1 MSEAPSAPVTAE
13 SAERRVRRRQS
24 RRELIV
30 LAAVEVFREM
40 GLEKATLEAVGE
52 RVGLSKASLYYY
64 VRSKEELLGHVVV
77 HVVRAQEE
85 ALAKALSVEGPVER
99 LRAFCHSHVRIICTD
114 PVGQVSARVA
124 LSGIRDDVVRRPL
137 HEYMSRLETILR
149 EGVAAGVFRDD
160 VDLRIAQHAIIATLN
175 AVPLWFSPEGRLT
188 LDQVAAQVSGLLV
201 DGMLAPG
208 QGGRRQ
214 GGGPPRVGA

>member
-1 MSEAPSAPVTAE
+1 MSDAPGAAVTAE

-77 HVVRAQEE
+77 HVVQAQEE
-85 ALAKALSVEGPVER
+85 ALARVASAGGPEER
-99 LRAFCHSHVRIICTD
+99 LRAFCESHLRIICTD

-124 LSGIRDDVVRRPL
+124 LSGIKDDVVRRPL
-137 HEYMSRLETILR
+137 HEYMSRLEAILR
-149 EGVAAGVFRDD
+149 DGVAAGVFRDM
-160 VDLRIAQHAIIATLN
+160 DLRIAQHSIIATLN

-188 LDQVAAQVSGLLV
+188 LDEVAAQVTGLLV
-201 DGMLAPG
+201 EGTLARP
-208 QGGRRQ
+208 
-214 GGGPPRVGA
+214 

>member
-1 MSEAPSAPVTAE
+1 VSEAPATVTAE
-13 SAERRVRRRQS
+13 SEQRRVRRRQS

-64 VRSKEELLGHVVV
+64 VRSKEELLGHVVI

-85 ALAKALSVEGPVER
+85 ALSRLLLSCDGPEER
-99 LRAFCHSHVRIICTD
+99 LRAFCNSHVRIICTD

-124 LSGIRDDVVRRPL
+124 LSGIKDDVVRRPL
-137 HEYMSRLETILR
+137 HEYMSRLEAILR
-149 EGVAAGVFRDD
+149 EGVAAGVFRDM
-160 VDLRIAQHAIIATLN
+160 DLRIAQHSIIATLN
-175 AVPLWFSPEGRLT
+175 AVPLWFSPEGRLS
-188 LDQVAAQVSGLLV
+188 LDEVASEVSGLLV
-201 DGMLAPG
+201 DGI
-208 QGGRRQ
+208 RH
-214 GGGPPRVGA
+214 

>member
-1 MSEAPSAPVTAE
+1 MSEAPLAPVTAE
-13 SAERRVRRRQS
+13 SGQRRVRRRQS

-77 HVVRAQEE
+77 QVVRAQEE
-85 ALAKALSVEGPVER
+85 ALSQLLQSSVDPEER
-99 LRAFCHSHVRIICTD
+99 LRAFCQSHVRIICTD
-114 PVGQVSARVA
+114 PVGAVSARVA

-137 HEYMSRLETILR
+137 HEYMARLETILR
-149 EGVAAGVFRDD
+149 EGVDAGVFRDM
-160 VDLRIAQHAIIATLN
+160 DLRIAQHSIIATLN
-175 AVPLWFSPEGRLT
+175 AVPLWFSPQGRLS
-188 LDQVAAQVSGLLV
+188 LDQVAAEVTGLLV
-201 DGMLAPG
+201 DGVRA
-208 QGGRRQ
+208 RRH
-214 GGGPPRVGA
+214 G

>member
-1 MSEAPSAPVTAE
+1 MRRHAVIDPAAE
-13 SAERRVRRRQS
+13 LGHVRRVDRQS

-85 ALAKALSVEGPVER
+85 ALARVLDAGGPEER

-114 PVGQVSARVA
+114 PVGRVSAQVA

-137 HEYMSRLETILR
+137 HEYMSRLESILR
-149 EGVAAGVFRDD
+149 DGVAAGVFRDM
-160 VDLRIAQHAIIATLN
+160 DLRIAQHSIIATLN
-175 AVPLWFSPEGRLT
+175 AVPLWFSPEGRLS
-188 LDQVAAQVSGLLV
+188 LDEVAAQVSGLLV
-201 DGMLAPG
+201 DGMLAKH
-208 QGGRRQ
+208 
-214 GGGPPRVGA
+214 

>member
-1 MSEAPSAPVTAE
+1 MSDAPGAAVTAE

-77 HVVRAQEE
+77 HVVQAQAE
-85 ALAKALSVEGPVER
+85 ALARVASAGGPEER
-99 LRAFCHSHVRIICTD
+99 LRAFCESHLRIICTD

-124 LSGIRDDVVRRPL
+124 LSGIKDDVVRRPL
-137 HEYMSRLETILR
+137 HEYMSRLEAILR
-149 EGVAAGVFRDD
+149 DGVAAGVFRDM
-160 VDLRIAQHAIIATLN
+160 DLRIAQHSIIATLN

-188 LDQVAAQVSGLLV
+188 LDEVAAQVTGLLV
-201 DGMLAPG
+201 DGTLARP
-208 QGGRRQ
+208 
-214 GGGPPRVGA
+214 

>member
-1 MSEAPSAPVTAE
+1 MSETTTAE

-85 ALAKALSVEGPVER
+85 ALARVLDAGGPEER

-114 PVGQVSARVA
+114 PVGRVSAQVA

-137 HEYMSRLETILR
+137 HEYMSRLESILR
-149 EGVAAGVFRDD
+149 DGVAAGRVEPVVDPGRWVQASGAFRNQWPADQEEPSMI
-160 VDLRIAQHAIIATLN
+160 VAQGIWRLGVA
-175 AVPLWFSPEGRLT
+175 AVPSTLWPACS
-188 LDQVAAQVSGLLV
+188 DW
-201 DGMLAPG
+201 
-208 QGGRRQ
+208 
-214 GGGPPRVGA
+214 

>member
-1 MSEAPSAPVTAE
+1 MTEASGSTLAAD

-85 ALAKALSVEGPVER
+85 ALAEAQLAAGTPEER

-137 HEYMSRLETILR
+137 HAYMSRLETILR
-149 EGVAAGVFRDD
+149 EGIEAGIFRE
-160 VDLRIAQHAIIATLN
+160 VDLRIAQHSIIATLN
-175 AVPLWFSPEGRLT
+175 AVPLWFSPEGRLS
-188 LDQVAAQVSGLLV
+188 LDDVAAQVTGLLV
-201 DGMLAPG
+201 DGLLA
-208 QGGRRQ
+208 RR
-214 GGGPPRVGA
+214 

>member
-1 MSEAPSAPVTAE
+1 MSDASGAAVTAE

-77 HVVRAQEE
+77 HVVQAQEE
-85 ALAKALSVEGPVER
+85 ALARVASAGGPEER
-99 LRAFCHSHVRIICTD
+99 LRAFCESHLRIICTD

-124 LSGIRDDVVRRPL
+124 LSGIKDDVVRRPL
-137 HEYMSRLETILR
+137 HEYMSRLEAILR
-149 EGVAAGVFRDD
+149 DGVAAGVFRDM
-160 VDLRIAQHAIIATLN
+160 DLRIAQHSIIATLN

-188 LDQVAAQVSGLLV
+188 LDEVAAQVTGLLV
-201 DGMLAPG
+201 DGTLARP
-208 QGGRRQ
+208 
-214 GGGPPRVGA
+214 

>member
-1 MSEAPSAPVTAE
+1 MSEATAPVTAE
-13 SAERRVRRRQS
+13 SAQRRVQRRQS

-64 VRSKEELLGHVVV
+64 VRSKEELLGHVVI

-85 ALAKALSVEGPVER
+85 ALSLLLLSCDGPEER
-99 LRAFCHSHVRIICTD
+99 LRAFCNSHVRIICTD

-124 LSGIRDDVVRRPL
+124 LSGIKDDVVRRPL
-137 HEYMSRLETILR
+137 HEYMSRLEAILR
-149 EGVAAGVFRDD
+149 EGVAAGVFRDM
-160 VDLRIAQHAIIATLN
+160 DLRIAQHSIIATLN
-175 AVPLWFSPEGRLT
+175 AVPLWFSPEGRLS
-188 LDQVAAQVSGLLV
+188 LDEVASEVSGLLV
-201 DGMLAPG
+201 DGI
-208 QGGRRQ
+208 RR
-214 GGGPPRVGA
+214 

>member
-1 MSEAPSAPVTAE
+1 MSDAPGAAVTAE

-77 HVVRAQEE
+77 HVVQAQEE
-85 ALAKALSVEGPVER
+85 ALARVASAGGPEER
-99 LRAFCHSHVRIICTD
+99 LRAFCESHLRIICTD

-124 LSGIRDDVVRRPL
+124 LSGIKDDVVRRPL
-137 HEYMSRLETILR
+137 HEYMSRLEAILR
-149 EGVAAGVFRDD
+149 DGVAAGVFRDM
-160 VDLRIAQHAIIATLN
+160 DLRIAQHSIIATLN

-188 LDQVAAQVSGLLV
+188 LDEVAAQVTGLLV
-201 DGMLAPG
+201 DGTLARP
-208 QGGRRQ
+208 
-214 GGGPPRVGA
+214 

>member
-1 MSEAPSAPVTAE
+1 MSDASGAAVTAE

-77 HVVRAQEE
+77 HVVQAQAE
-85 ALAKALSVEGPVER
+85 ALARVASAGGPEER
-99 LRAFCHSHVRIICTD
+99 LRAFCESHLRIICTD

-124 LSGIRDDVVRRPL
+124 LSGIKDDVVRRPL
-137 HEYMSRLETILR
+137 HEYMSRLEAILR
-149 EGVAAGVFRDD
+149 DGVAAGVFRDM
-160 VDLRIAQHAIIATLN
+160 DLRIAQHSIIATLN

-188 LDQVAAQVSGLLV
+188 LDEVAAQVTGLLV
-201 DGMLAPG
+201 DGTLARP
-208 QGGRRQ
+208 
-214 GGGPPRVGA
+214 

>member
-1 MSEAPSAPVTAE
+1 VSLDAPPESMSEAPPAPVTAE
-13 SAERRVRRRQS
+13 SEQRRVRRRQS

-77 HVVRAQEE
+77 QVVRAQEE
-85 ALAKALSVEGPVER
+85 ALSQLLQSSLGPEER
-99 LRAFCHSHVRIICTD
+99 LRAFCQSHVRIICTD
-114 PVGQVSARVA
+114 PVGAVSARVA

-137 HEYMSRLETILR
+137 HEYMARLETILR
-149 EGVAAGVFRDD
+149 EGVDAGVFRDM
-160 VDLRIAQHAIIATLN
+160 DLRIAQHSIIATLN
-175 AVPLWFSPEGRLT
+175 AVPLWFSPQGRLS
-188 LDQVAAQVSGLLV
+188 LDQVAAEVTGLLV
-201 DGMLAPG
+201 DGVRARRPG
-208 QGGRRQ
+208 
-214 GGGPPRVGA
+214 

>member
-1 MSEAPSAPVTAE
+1 MSDAPGAAVTAE

-77 HVVRAQEE
+77 HVVQAQEE
-85 ALAKALSVEGPVER
+85 ALARVASAGGPEER
-99 LRAFCHSHVRIICTD
+99 LRAFCESHLRIICTD

-124 LSGIRDDVVRRPL
+124 LSGIKDDVVRRPL
-137 HEYMSRLETILR
+137 HEYMSRLEAILR
-149 EGVAAGVFRDD
+149 DGVAAGVFRDM
-160 VDLRIAQHAIIATLN
+160 DLRIAQHSIIATLN

-188 LDQVAAQVSGLLV
+188 LDQVAAQVTGLLV
-201 DGMLAPG
+201 DGTLARP
-208 QGGRRQ
+208 
-214 GGGPPRVGA
+214 

>member
-1 MSEAPSAPVTAE
+1 MSEAPTAVTAG
-13 SAERRVRRRQS
+13 SVERRDRRRRS

-85 ALAKALSVEGPVER
+85 ALATVLDAGGPEER

-137 HEYMSRLETILR
+137 HEYMSRLEAILR
-149 EGVAAGVFRDD
+149 DGVAAGVFRDM
-160 VDLRIAQHAIIATLN
+160 DLRIAQHSIIATLN

-188 LDQVAAQVSGLLV
+188 LDEVAAQVSGLLV
-201 DGMLAPG
+201 DGMLA
-208 QGGRRQ
+208 RR
-214 GGGPPRVGA
+214 

>member
-1 MSEAPSAPVTAE
+1 MSDPPGAAVTAE

-77 HVVRAQEE
+77 HVVQAQEE
-85 ALAKALSVEGPVER
+85 ALARVASAGGPEER
-99 LRAFCHSHVRIICTD
+99 LRAFCESHLRIICTD

-124 LSGIRDDVVRRPL
+124 LSGIKDDVVRRPL
-137 HEYMSRLETILR
+137 HEYMSRLEAILR
-149 EGVAAGVFRDD
+149 DGVAAGVFRDM
-160 VDLRIAQHAIIATLN
+160 DLRIAQHSIIATLN

-188 LDQVAAQVSGLLV
+188 LDEVAAQVTGLLV
-201 DGMLAPG
+201 DGTLA
-208 QGGRRQ
+208 RRF
-214 GGGPPRVGA
+214 

>member
-1 MSEAPSAPVTAE
+1 MSDAPGAAVTAE

-77 HVVRAQEE
+77 HVVQAQAE
-85 ALAKALSVEGPVER
+85 ALARVASAGGPEER
-99 LRAFCHSHVRIICTD
+99 LRAFCESHLRIICTD

-124 LSGIRDDVVRRPL
+124 LSGIKDDVVRRPL
-137 HEYMSRLETILR
+137 HEYMSRLEAILR
-149 EGVAAGVFRDD
+149 DGVAAGVFRDM
-160 VDLRIAQHAIIATLN
+160 DLRIAQHSIIATLN
-175 AVPLWFSPEGRLT
+175 AVPLWFSPEGRLS
-188 LDQVAAQVSGLLV
+188 LDEVAAQVTGLLV
-201 DGMLAPG
+201 DGMLAK
-208 QGGRRQ
+208 R
-214 GGGPPRVGA
+214 

>member
-1 MSEAPSAPVTAE
+1 MSDAPGAAVTAE

-77 HVVRAQEE
+77 HVVQAQEE
-85 ALAKALSVEGPVER
+85 ALARVASAGGPEER
-99 LRAFCHSHVRIICTD
+99 LRAFCESHLRIICTD

-124 LSGIRDDVVRRPL
+124 LSGIKDDVVRRPL
-137 HEYMSRLETILR
+137 HEYMSRLEAILR
-149 EGVAAGVFRDD
+149 DGVAAGVFRDM
-160 VDLRIAQHAIIATLN
+160 DLRIAQHSIIATLN

-188 LDQVAAQVSGLLV
+188 LDEVAAQVTGLLV
-201 DGMLAPG
+201 DGTLA
-208 QGGRRQ
+208 RRF
-214 GGGPPRVGA
+214 

>member
-1 MSEAPSAPVTAE
+1 MSEATDPVTAE

-64 VRSKEELLGHVVV
+64 VRSKEELLGHVVI

-85 ALAKALSVEGPVER
+85 ALSELLYLCDGPEER
-99 LRAFCHSHVRIICTD
+99 LRAFCKSHVRIICTD
-114 PVGQVSARVA
+114 PVGAVSARVA

-149 EGVAAGVFRDD
+149 EGVAAGAFRDM
-160 VDLRIAQHAIIATLN
+160 DLRIAQHTIIATLN

-188 LDQVAAQVSGLLV
+188 LDEVAAEVSGLLV
-201 DGMLAPG
+201 DGI
-208 QGGRRQ
+208 RR
-214 GGGPPRVGA
+214 

>member
-1 MSEAPSAPVTAE
+1 VSEAPTAPVTAE
-13 SAERRVRRRQS
+13 SEQRRVRRRQS

-64 VRSKEELLGHVVV
+64 VRSKEELLGHVVI

-85 ALAKALSVEGPVER
+85 ALSQLLLSCDGPEER
-99 LRAFCHSHVRIICTD
+99 LRAFCNSHVRIICTD

-124 LSGIRDDVVRRPL
+124 LSGIKDDVVRRPL
-137 HEYMSRLETILR
+137 HEYMSRLEAILR
-149 EGVAAGVFRDD
+149 EGVAAGVFRDM
-160 VDLRIAQHAIIATLN
+160 DLRIAQHSIIATLN
-175 AVPLWFSPEGRLT
+175 AVPLWFSPEGRLS
-188 LDQVAAQVSGLLV
+188 LDEVASEVSGLLV
-201 DGMLAPG
+201 DGI
-208 QGGRRQ
+208 RR
-214 GGGPPRVGA
+214 